1 MPLSQTNEISIL
13 VGGQAGAGISAA
25 GLLLGKTFLRGGLHV
40 FGTIDY
46 PSLIRGGHNF
56 YLLRAATHPVFSQW
70 DKINLM
76 IALDEKTLQRH
87 REEMVSD
94 GGVIFDSDEIS
105 PDSPHLPP
113 NGIKRYAVPLESIV
127 KELKVPKVV
136 QNTIALGAALGILG
150 YGITELEAIL
160 EETFRVKGDKIV
172 SMNIDAARKGYNY
185 THEHFAGQF
194 CCQLRPRAGKHHQ
207 HMFLTGNE
215 AVGLGAIVAG
225 CKFIAA
231 YPMTPAS
238 PLFHFLIA
246 QAERFGIVTLQAESE
261 IAAINMTI
269 GAAYTGVRAMT
280 CTSGGGFCLMTE
292 ALSMA
297 GMTET
302 PVVIMLG
309 QRTGPST
316 GLPTYTAQGDLQF
329 ALHAAH
335 GEFPR
340 IVIAPGDIRE
350 CYELSINAF
359 NLAEKYQ
366 VPVILLTDKY
376 LIESHITTQVFDTS
390 SVLIDRGKLL
400 PMDGYSGPQPYLRY
414 KITKDGISPRLA
426 PGTLG
431 ATVHSD
437 SAEHG
442 EQGFVNDSADNAQRM
457 ADKRFQ
463 KHLEIQKI
471 LTKYDAIRTFGPE
484 DAEVMLVAW
493 GSTKGVALEALQLL
507 KKEQYSVGLLQ
518 VVFMAPFPAKAVSQT
533 LNDKMAILIEG
544 NRTGQL
550 GSLIRER
557 TGLNLTNR
565 VLRYDGRPFSPLQ
578 LAAQIKEELRK

>member
-1 MPLSQTNEISIL
+1 MLRTNEISIL
-13 VGGQAGAGISAA
+13 VGGKAGAGISAA
-25 GLLLGKTFLRGGLHV
+25 GLLLGKTFQRGGLHI

-56 YLLRAATHPVFSQW
+56 YLLRAATRPVYSQW
-70 DKINLM
+70 DKIDLM
-76 IALDEKTLQRH
+76 IALDERTLQRH

-94 GGVIFDSDEIS
+94 GGVIFDSDEIPLDS
-105 PDSPHLPP
+105 PNLPPDSVQ
-113 NGIKRYAVPLESIV
+113 RYAVPLGTIV
-127 KELKVPKVV
+127 KELKGPKVV
-136 QNTIALGAALGILG
+136 QNTVALGAALGILG
-150 YGITELEAIL
+150 YGITLL
-160 EETFRVKGDKIV
+160 EELLQETFKAKGDKIV
-172 SMNIDAARKGYNY
+172 SMNIAAARGGYEY
-185 THEHFAGQF
+185 ARERFAGQF
-194 CCQLRPRAGKHHQ
+194 CCQLRPRTGGHHQ

-215 AVGLGAIVAG
+215 AVGLGAIAAG
-225 CKFIAA
+225 CKFFAA

-292 ALSMA
+292 ALGMA

-302 PVVIMLG
+302 PVVMMLG

-316 GLPTYTAQGDLQF
+316 GLPTYTAQGDLRF

-350 CYELSINAF
+350 CFELTIDAF
-359 NLAEKYQ
+359 NLAEQYQ
-366 VPVILLTDKY
+366 VPVILLTDKH
-376 LIESHITTQVFDTS
+376 LIESQITTQIFDTGS
-390 SVLIDRGKLL
+390 ISIDRGKLL
-400 PMDGYSGPQPYLRY
+400 PMDGYTGPKPYLRY
-414 KITKDGISPRLA
+414 KITDDGISPRLA

-442 EQGFVNDSADNAQRM
+442 EQGFVTDLAENTRRM

-463 KHLEIQKI
+463 KYSEIQKV
-471 LTKYDAIRTFGPE
+471 LKKNDAVKTFGSK
-484 DAEVMLVAW
+484 DAEVTLVGW
-493 GSTKGVALEALQLL
+493 GSTKGVALEAIQLL
-507 KKEQYSVGLLQ
+507 QEEGRSLNFLQ
-518 VVFMAPFPAKAVSQT
+518 IIFMAPFPAEHVSRALDGKT
-533 LNDKMAILIEG
+533 AILVEG
-544 NRTGQL
+544 NRTAQL
-550 GSLIRER
+550 GSLIREH
-557 TGLNLTNR
+557 TGYSFAHKI
-565 VLRYDGRPFSPLQ
+565 LRYDGRPFSPLQ
-578 LAAQIKEELRK
+578 LTAQIKEVLKK

>member
-1 MPLSQTNEISIL
+1 MTRTNEVSLLI
-13 VGGQAGAGISAA
+13 GGKAGAGISAA

-56 YLLRAATHPVFSQW
+56 YLLRAATRPVTSQW
-70 DKINLM
+70 DKIDLM

-87 REEMVSD
+87 RKEVVSD
-94 GGVIFDSDEIS
+94 GGVIFDSDEIA
-105 PDSPHLPP
+105 PDSPNLPP
-113 NGIKRYAVPLESIV
+113 QGVKRYAVPLESIV

-136 QNTIALGAALGILG
+136 QNTVALGAALGILG
-150 YGITELEAIL
+150 YGISQLEDIL
-160 EETFRVKGDKIV
+160 QEAFKAKGDKIV
-172 SMNIDAARKGYNY
+172 RMNIDAARKGYNY
-185 THEHFAGQF
+185 AHENFAGQF
-194 CCQLRPRAGKHHQ
+194 CCQLRPRTGKHHQ

-215 AVGLGAIVAG
+215 AVGLGAIAAG
-225 CKFIAA
+225 CKFMAA

-261 IAAINMTI
+261 IAAINMAI
-269 GAAYTGVRAMT
+269 GAAFSGVRAMT

-302 PVVIMLG
+302 PIVIMLG

-316 GLPTYTAQGDLQF
+316 GLPTYTAQGDLRF

-350 CYELSINAF
+350 CFGLTVDAF
-359 NLAEKYQ
+359 NLAEQFQ
-366 VPVILLTDKY
+366 VPVILLTDKH
-376 LIESHITTQVFDTS
+376 LIESYITTQTFDTD
-390 SVLIDRGKLL
+390 SVTIDRGKLL
-400 PMDGYSGPQPYLRY
+400 PFDGYSRSKPYLRY
-414 KITKDGISPRLA
+414 KITRDGVSPRLA
-426 PGTLG
+426 PGTSG

-442 EQGFVNDSADNAQRM
+442 EQGFVNDTADNTSRM
-457 ADKRFQ
+457 ADKRGR
-463 KHLEIQKI
+463 KYASIQKA
-471 LTKYDAIRTFGPE
+471 LKKYDAVKTFGSK
-484 DAEVMLVAW
+484 DADVTLVGW
-493 GSTKGVALEALQLL
+493 GSTKGAALEAIERLKEDGHSLNFLQII
-507 KKEQYSVGLLQ
+507 
-518 VVFMAPFPAKAVSQT
+518 FMAPFPVGQVSKA
-533 LNDKMAILIEG
+533 LDGKNAILVEG
-544 NRTGQL
+544 NRTAQL
-550 GSLIRER
+550 GSLIREH
-557 TGLNLTNR
+557 TGYSFTHKI
-565 VLRYDGRPFSPLQ
+565 LRYDGRPFNPIKLT
-578 LAAQIKEELRK
+578 AQIKEVLK

>member
-1 MPLSQTNEISIL
+1 MTRTNEISLLI
-13 VGGQAGAGISAA
+13 GGKAGAGISAA

-56 YLLRAATHPVFSQW
+56 YLLRAATRPVFTQW
-70 DKINLM
+70 DRIDLL
-76 IALDEKTLQRH
+76 IALDERTLQRH

-94 GGVIFDSDEIS
+94 GGVIFDSDEI
-105 PDSPHLPP
+105 PLDSPNLPP
-113 NGIKRYAVPLESIV
+113 DGVQRYAVPLESIV

-136 QNTIALGAALGILG
+136 QNTVALGAALGILG
-150 YGITELEAIL
+150 YGITQLEVIL
-160 EETFRVKGDKIV
+160 QETFGAKGDKIV
-172 SMNIDAARKGYNY
+172 SMNIAAARKGYNY
-185 THEHFAGQF
+185 AHEYFAGQF
-194 CCQLRPRAGKHHQ
+194 CCQLEPRIGKHHQ

-215 AVGLGAIVAG
+215 AVGLGAIASG

-269 GAAYTGVRAMT
+269 GAAYAGVRAMT

-316 GLPTYTAQGDLQF
+316 GLPTYTAQGDLRF

-340 IVIAPGDIRE
+340 LVIAPGDIRE
-350 CYELSINAF
+350 CYELTIDAF
-359 NLAEKYQ
+359 NLAEEFQ
-366 VPVILLTDKY
+366 VPVILLTDKH
-376 LIESHITTQVFDTS
+376 LIESHITTQTFDTG
-390 SVLIDRGKLL
+390 SVSIDRGKLL
-400 PMDGYSGPQPYLRY
+400 PMEEYTGPKPYLRY
-414 KITKDGISPRLA
+414 KFTDDGISPRLV

-437 SAEHG
+437 STEHG
-442 EQGFVNDSADNAQRM
+442 EQGLVNDTADNARKM
-457 ADKRFQ
+457 ADKRFR
-463 KHLEIQKI
+463 KHTEIQKA
-471 LTKYDAIRTFGPE
+471 LTKYDTVKTFGPKGT
-484 DAEVMLVAW
+484 DVTLVGW
-493 GSTKGVALEALQLL
+493 GSTKGAALEAIQLL
-507 KKEQYSVGLLQ
+507 QEEGHSLNFLQ
-518 VVFMAPFPAKAVSQT
+518 IIFMAPFPAGPVSRA
-533 LNDKMAILIEG
+533 LKDKTTILVEG
-544 NRTGQL
+544 NRTAQL
-550 GSLIRER
+550 GSLIREH
-557 TGLNLTNR
+557 TGHSFAHR
-565 VLRYDGRPFSPLQ
+565 ILRYDGRAFNPLQ
-578 LAAQIKEELRK
+578 LTAQIKEVLK